1 MRAKIIAPALMFL
14 AVGAT
19 LLPATAAEARHRH
32 ATHRVWVCENPRHAG
47 NTGTIVGAIGGAL
60 VGNAVSS
67 GGGKTGGTLIGAGLG
82 GVAGHQIAKQHAK
95 RNCHYEYR

>member
-1 MRAKIIAPALMFL
+1 MRAKSFTAALL
-14 AVGAT
+14 I
-19 LLPATAAEARHRH
+19 LATAATALPAEARTHHRH
-32 ATHRVWVCENPRHAG
+32 VTHRVWVCENPRHAG

-67 GGGKTGGTLIGAGLG
+67 GGGKTGGTLIGAGVG
-82 GVAGHQIAKQHAK
+82 GLAGHQIAKQHAK